1 MSRQRVALALLSQE
15 KAYFFSPES
24 RAMDGAV
31 IVKRRPGFR
40 NRSLAEAKLYV
51 FDPAAMR
58 LRPAVEEPSLVR

>member
-1 MSRQRVALALLSQE
+1 MALALLSQE

-31 IVKRRPGFR
+31 IVKLRPGFR

-51 FDPAAMR
+51 FDTAAGR
-58 LRPAVEEPSLVR
+58 LRLAATEPGLGR